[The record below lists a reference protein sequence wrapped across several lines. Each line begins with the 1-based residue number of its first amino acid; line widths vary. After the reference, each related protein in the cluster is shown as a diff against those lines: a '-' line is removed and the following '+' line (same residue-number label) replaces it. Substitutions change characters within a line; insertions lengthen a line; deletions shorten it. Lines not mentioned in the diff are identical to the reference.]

1 MIQFE
6 RVTVRFADGREG
18 LSELSLQIDA
28 GSFNFLTGHSGAGKT
43 TLIRLLLGLETA
55 TRGRVLVGGEDLAR
69 LRRQQLALH
78 RRRIGAVFQE
88 HYLLAARSALDNVSL
103 PLLVD
108 GRLSDEETARRARA
122 ALNLVGLGGR
132 EQALPRQLSL
142 GEQQRVA
149 IARAVVARPQ
159 LLLADEPTGNLDPAL
174 AIEVLTLFR
183 RFHEIGTTVLIAT
196 HDLRLLGEVDAR
208 HIVLDKGRLVNGEVA
223 SATAHG

>member
-1 MIQFE
+1 VIRLE

-18 LSELSLQIDA
+18 LSELTLDVEA

-43 TLIRLLLGLETA
+43 TLIRVLLGLEPV
-55 TRGRVLVGGEDLAR
+55 TRGRVQVAGDDLAR
-69 LRRQQLALH
+69 LGRRALALH

-88 HYLLAARSALDNVSL
+88 HHLLPARTAVENVAL
-103 PLLVD
+103 PLHID
-108 GRLSDEETARRARA
+108 GRLGDEECARRARA

-174 AIEVLTLFR
+174 ALDVLTLFR

-196 HDLRLLGEVDAR
+196 HDLRLMREVEAR
-208 HIVLDKGRLVNGEVA
+208 HIALDNGRLA
-223 SATAHG
+223 